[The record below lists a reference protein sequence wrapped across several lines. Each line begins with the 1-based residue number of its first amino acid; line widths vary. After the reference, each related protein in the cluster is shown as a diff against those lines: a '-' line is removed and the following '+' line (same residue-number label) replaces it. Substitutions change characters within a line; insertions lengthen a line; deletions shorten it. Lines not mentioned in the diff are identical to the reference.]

1 MRLARESSLDLAGS
15 GHDVALA
22 SVGRAVARS
31 RRWLEA
37 AEVIVLQRGELGK
50 EENRDAAARDF
61 LLLAISLTFFQ
72 DDPLFLS

>member
-22 SVGRAVARS
+22 SLGRAVARS

-37 AEVIVLQRGELGK
+37 A
-50 EENRDAAARDF
+50 ARD
-61 LLLAISLTFFQ
+61 LLPLAISLTFFQ